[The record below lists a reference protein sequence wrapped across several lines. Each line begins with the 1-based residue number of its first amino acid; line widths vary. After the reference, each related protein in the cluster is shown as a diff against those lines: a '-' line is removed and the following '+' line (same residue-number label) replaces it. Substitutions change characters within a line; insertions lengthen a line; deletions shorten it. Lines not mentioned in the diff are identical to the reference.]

1 MVGGGWVQMVITKTY
16 ENAYH
21 SLPKEKKIQIKQQIL
36 LNIKGLHQKNIEL
49 EIFD

>member
-1 MVGGGWVQMVITKTY
+1 MVITETH

-36 LNIKGLHQKNIEL
+36 LNIKSLQQKKKINV
-49 EIFD
+49 